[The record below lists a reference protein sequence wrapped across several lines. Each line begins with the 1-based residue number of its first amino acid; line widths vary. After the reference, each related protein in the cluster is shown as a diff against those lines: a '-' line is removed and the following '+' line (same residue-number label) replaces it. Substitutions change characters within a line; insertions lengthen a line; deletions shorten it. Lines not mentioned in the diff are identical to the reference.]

1 MNFLSIFPVI
11 DKLLERILPD
21 KAKRDE
27 AKLKLL
33 EMQQAGEFRDLESL
47 DSSDKN
53 QTQVNVEEAKS
64 ESLFKSGWRPAA
76 AWICVVGL
84 LYAGIGR
91 ALLSWASAFLGIP
104 VPPAIDTTELIT
116 MLFGLLGLGAYRS
129 HDKKH
134 GVKK

>member
-1 MNFLSIFPVI
+1 MSFLAFLPVV

-33 EMQQAGEFRDLESL
+33 EMQQAGELKEL
-47 DSSDKN
+47 DSLVASDAG
-53 QTQVNVEEAKS
+53 QTAVNVEEAKS

-76 AWICVVGL
+76 GWICVSAL
-84 LYAGIGR
+84 LYAGLGK
-91 ALLSWASAFLGIP
+91 ALLTWFSLMADVP
-104 VPPAIDTTELIT
+104 PPPAIDTTELVT

-134 GVKK
+134 GVN